1 MRQGEWTTRIFR
13 AAQHNHG
20 RFFSADDY
28 LKGLQYAEGRGV
40 PQDPLEAYR
49 WFDIAE
55 RKGHPGAAQ
64 QKAAL
69 TEAVERANM
78 ERWAASYF
86 SVPEDELEKEAE
98 YIGIIHQNLCR
109 MFASNDWKKMTTVL
123 RKTSQRFLGRE
134 LTPDRAYRHI
144 RCSLPYARNIDLIR
158 VTVEKR
164 LKTRMA
170 AELFVD
176 YFVSVLEDPF
186 LLGKL
191 LMCRRDF
198 GFGCMNVFE
207 HIEKNLKDSEK
218 DPHRTRAL
226 NNLELILRST
236 SRILTH
242 DGEFCREY
250 FLEEDTGGCQ

>member
-1 MRQGEWTTRIFR
+1 M
-13 AAQHNHG
+13 
-20 RFFSADDY
+20 
-28 LKGLQYAEGRGV
+28 

-55 RKGHPGAAQ
+55 RKGHPEAAQ
-64 QKAAL
+64 QKADI
-69 TEAVERANM
+69 TEAAERASL
-78 ERWAASYF
+78 ERWTTP
-86 SVPEDELEKEAE
+86 VPEDELEKEVE
-98 YIGIIHQNLCR
+98 YIGKIQRNLCR
-109 MFASNDWKKMTTVL
+109 IFSENNWKKMTTVL

-134 LTPDRAYRHI
+134 LTLDRAYRHI

-158 VTVEKR
+158 VTVQER

-170 AELFVD
+170 ATHLIY
-176 YFVSVLEDPF
+176 YFARVSEDPL
-186 LLGKL
+186 LLGKI

-207 HIEKNLKDSEK
+207 HIEMNLKDSEK
-218 DPHRTRAL
+218 DPHRARAL
-226 NNLELILRST
+226 NNLDRLLRSK

-250 FLEEDTGGCQ
+250 FLEEDTGDCQ